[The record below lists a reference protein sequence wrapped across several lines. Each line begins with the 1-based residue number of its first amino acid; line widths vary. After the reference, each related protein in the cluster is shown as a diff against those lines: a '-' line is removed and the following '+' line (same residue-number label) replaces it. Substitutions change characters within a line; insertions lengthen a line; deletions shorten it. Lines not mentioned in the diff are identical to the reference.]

1 MSEKIEGHIICHT
14 HWDREWFAP
23 VQVTNRWLLK
33 LFSNLEKVIENAET
47 EFVYVLDGQTLI
59 VEDFLKTC
67 KDADLNKRIME
78 LVANGKLILGPLYA
92 QIDFR
97 ISSELTILKNL
108 ELGQKDMQSY
118 HAPNEDVVAWMV
130 DNFGFVGQIPQL
142 LKMFDVEYATIW
154 RGVSDL
160 NQRPAFE
167 NIWEGSDGTK
177 CKVLFLIGGYRN
189 LYNLSST
196 RKAARERYELEIEK
210 SKSFSNSG
218 KIPLLD
224 GYDLDVHPEN
234 PKKFLKGK
242 DVVLSSPSK
251 LLSQIDFS
259 NANVLHGELIS
270 GKYACTFPGTL
281 STRVYLKQQAYYTE
295 KLLKVVQFLDS
306 VLGVDNSEPLWRTY
320 IKNMIHDNICG
331 VGIDYVHSSMERSFK
346 NLSNMAR
353 DMIRENLVA
362 IMDSLNLPVGI
373 YALSLSNFS
382 YNTWCSNGKYCF
394 KLISDGV
401 GISSVESLYTISN
414 VDGKWQEGDLEGKAF
429 WENNFYT
436 ATYFQDK
443 FRVWPR
449 NAQNS
454 ETNFE
459 VGGLNLFEETG
470 DTYTTSRRA
479 IDFETKITHLKIQ
492 YIDEHNMTISLHRQ
506 IQDATRSENSR
517 VSIETVETIVFDETP
532 VIKWKIKTK
541 SKGTNYVLS
550 FRGVTHQQKGN
561 VFAKMPFEIVR
572 RERKNQN
579 LFGEDLPQELKS
591 MLLAAREIGEN
602 RVFPF
607 QGFVGIESSDGIFS
621 LFSRALREYSVDG
634 GGDIEITLIR
644 SVEWIAK
651 DNVQGR
657 SGDAGPFMYVP
668 QASCDNMDLE
678 FDIGIYVNGQSE
690 QSRVEELYKWFT
702 LFDEPPILF
711 RYTKSESSESDVSN
725 ESITSE
731 KKDISVKMIEVDT
744 PWLPFSRDMVITYNP
759 FNFSYGGL
767 QPFEIAR
774 KELQDVICI
783 DVERIHSQ
791 KDMSNARNTSISFIE
806 VPQFRFSK
814 RFPVDEKK
822 KADISNSLK
831 QLSAEIE
838 EEIKKEKE
846 NLETSKHQGQ
856 VLNGLQCD
864 YIRSMHKLLTL
875 QRKLLEIEISKLL
888 LPKKPVQMRGILRE
902 FNNARAKR
910 RVYDYLLEICN
921 WMKSKSCVK

>member
-1 MSEKIEGHIICHT
+1 MSKEVEGHIICHT

-23 VQVTNRWLLK
+23 VQVTNKWLLE
-33 LFSNLEKVIENAET
+33 LFNNLDKVMQSSND

-59 VEDFLKTC
+59 VEDFTKIC
-67 KDADLNKRIME
+67 KDVDLNNRIRQ
-78 LVANGKLILGPLYA
+78 LIADGKLVIGPLYA

-108 ELGQKDMQSY
+108 ELGQKDMELYCAS
-118 HAPNEDVVAWMV
+118 NKNVVACMV

-142 LKMFDVEYATIW
+142 LKMFNVEYATIW
-154 RGVSDL
+154 RGIGGS
-160 NQRPAFE
+160 NQRPVFE

-177 CKVLFLIGGYRN
+177 CKTLFLIGGYRN

-196 RKAARERYELEIEK
+196 KRIANARYELEMEK
-210 SKSFSNSG
+210 SKNFSESG

-234 PKKFLKGK
+234 PKEFLGAK
-242 DVVLSSPSK
+242 DAVFSSPSK
-251 LLSQIDFS
+251 LLGQLDFS

-295 KLLKVVQFLDS
+295 KLLKVVLFLDS
-306 VLGVDNSEPLWRTY
+306 VLGTDNGEQLFRTY
-320 IKNMIHDNICG
+320 TKNMIHDNICG
-331 VGIDYVHSSMERSFK
+331 VGIDYVHSSMEESFK
-346 NLSNMAR
+346 KLSNVAR
-353 DMIRENLVA
+353 DTLRESLVS
-362 IMDSLNLPVGI
+362 IMNSLNLPAGA
-373 YALSLSNFS
+373 YLFNLSNFS
-382 YNTWCSNGKYCF
+382 YDTWYSTGKHCL
-394 KLISDGV
+394 KLNLNGV
-401 GISSVESLYTISN
+401 GISSVEELHTINNRNKGDKRSDLNDAIFWSN
-414 VDGKWQEGDLEGKAF
+414 S
-429 WENNFYT
+429 FYT
-436 ATYFQDK
+436 ATYFEDK
-443 FRVWPR
+443 FRVSPK
-449 NAQNS
+449 NNQNS
-454 ETNFE
+454 KTNFE

-470 DTYTTSRRA
+470 DTYTTSRKI

-492 YIDEHNMTISLHRQ
+492 YIDEHSMVVSLHRQ
-506 IQDATRSENSR
+506 IQDTTRTGGSMIF
-517 VSIETVETIVFDETP
+517 IETVETIVFDETP